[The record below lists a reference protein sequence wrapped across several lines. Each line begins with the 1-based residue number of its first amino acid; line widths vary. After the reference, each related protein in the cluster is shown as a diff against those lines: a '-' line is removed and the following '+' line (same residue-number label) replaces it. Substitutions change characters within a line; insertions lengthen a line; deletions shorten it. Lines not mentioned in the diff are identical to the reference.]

1 MDSEHLKKYGKTV
14 TAYDIWKCLGPIWR
28 GINAVKLV
36 KVKDLDGNE
45 LNNY

>member
-1 MDSEHLKKYGKTV
+1 MGKRY
-14 TAYDIWKCLGPIWR
+14 AYDIWKCLGPIWR

-45 LNNY
+45 TEQLLGGH